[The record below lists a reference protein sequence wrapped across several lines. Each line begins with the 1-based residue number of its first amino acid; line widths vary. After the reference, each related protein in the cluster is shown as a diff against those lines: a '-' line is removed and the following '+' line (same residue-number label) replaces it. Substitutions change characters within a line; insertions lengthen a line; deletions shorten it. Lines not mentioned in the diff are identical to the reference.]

1 MTLRNIL
8 IYRDSLLAPSET
20 FIRSQAEG
28 MRFYRAH
35 YAGSKRNAGIAL
47 DPERVTVLNEGG
59 AGGRLREL
67 LFKATGLG
75 FPLERKFRQMDF
87 RLLHAHFGPDG
98 VLATPIARRLRIPL
112 IVTFH
117 GYDATVK
124 DEHARKSYY
133 THRQYIRKREQL
145 QRSAAVFIAV
155 SDFIRGKLIEQGYPA
170 DKIVRHYIGV
180 DTELF
185 KPDPEQAQSREN
197 IVLFVGRLVEVKGAA
212 YLIRAMN
219 EVQRQ
224 MPDAE
229 LVVIGDGP
237 LRAELEAMAARTL
250 GKYRFLGTQPPDVVK
265 HWMSRAKV
273 FSVPSVPTPTGAE
286 EAFGISFI
294 EAASMRL
301 PVASFR
307 TGGISEAVSHGETG
321 LLAAPHDWLDLAAGI
336 SRLLSD
342 EALWRRMSARSRER
356 ACESF
361 DLKEQNQKLERIYH
375 SVLAGNTSQATG
387 YQLMPSRID
396 A

>member
-1 MTLRNIL
+1 M
-8 IYRDSLLAPSET
+8 
-20 FIRSQAEG
+20 RS
-28 MRFYRAH
+28 YRAH
-35 YAGSKRNAGIAL
+35 YAGSKRNAGLAL
-47 DPERVTVLNEGG
+47 DPERVNVLNDGG

-75 FPLERKFRQMDF
+75 FPIERKFRQLDF

-98 VLATPIARRLRIPL
+98 VLAAPIARRLRIPL

-155 SDFIRGKLIEQGYPA
+155 SDFIRGKLIEKGYPEE
-170 DKIVRHYIGV
+170 KIVRHYIGV

-185 KPDPEQAQSREN
+185 KPDPALPREK

-212 YLIRAMN
+212 HLIRAMR

-224 MPDAE
+224 VPDAE
-229 LVVIGDGP
+229 LVLIGDGP
-237 LRAELEAMAARTL
+237 LRTELESMAAGMLR
-250 GKYRFLGTQPPDVVK
+250 KYRFLGTQPPDVVR
-265 HWMSRAKV
+265 HWMNRAQV

-286 EAFGISFI
+286 EAFGISFL

-307 TGGISEAVSHGETG
+307 TGGIPEAVSDGETG
-321 LLAAPHDWLDLAAGI
+321 LLAAPHDWLALGAGI
-336 SRLLSD
+336 ARLLSD
-342 EALWRRMSARSRER
+342 EALWRQMSARSRER

-361 DLKEQNQKLERIYH
+361 DLKEQTQKLERIYH
-375 SVLAGNTSQATG
+375 SVLAGDTSQATG
-387 YQLMPSRID
+387 YRLMPSRID

>member
-1 MTLRNIL
+1 
-8 IYRDSLLAPSET
+8 
-20 FIRSQAEG
+20 